1 MLGSIAKQ
9 LDNSSQMNRYLVAF
23 VQMRWRLHV
32 HIYYTHTHTHPVTRA
47 LSLARAG
54 KFQLHLIII
63 IMVLHHPSI
72 SMDLIDHPRSPLCVA
87 NVSHVN
93 FSVNRIENS
102 ALSRFIE
109 FIIDI
114 MRCEFA

>member
-1 MLGSIAKQ
+1 MYI
-9 LDNSSQMNRYLVAF
+9 YVI
-23 VQMRWRLHV
+23 
-32 HIYYTHTHTHPVTRA
+32 HIHTHPVTRA

>member
-1 MLGSIAKQ
+1 MPGCFCA
-9 LDNSSQMNRYLVAF
+9 DAVAF
-23 VQMRWRLHV
+23 ACTYIL
-32 HIYYTHTHTHPVTRA
+32 YTYTHTPVTRA

-63 IMVLHHPSI
+63 IIMVLHHHPSI